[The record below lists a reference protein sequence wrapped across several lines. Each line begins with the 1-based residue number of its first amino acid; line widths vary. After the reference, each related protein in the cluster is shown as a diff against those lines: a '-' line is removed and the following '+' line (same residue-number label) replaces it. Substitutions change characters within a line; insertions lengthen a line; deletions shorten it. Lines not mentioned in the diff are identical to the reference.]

1 MELQFTV
8 SKEQLSKVLVEL
20 LWGANLRNAL
30 LCPIKVSLYLLRRF
44 HALCEIGLHGR
55 QSAAC
60 ARLQFKQFA
69 VLRVKLARSAQIV
82 SERFLSS
89 KAAVA
94 APTTYVCVCVTRLR
108 SRGIGLY
115 ELLRRPLM

>member
-1 MELQFTV
+1 MELKFIV
-8 SKEQLSKVLVEL
+8 SKEQLSKVLVEM

-82 SERFLSS
+82 SERFLKQSGS
-89 KAAVA
+89 GSANYLRLRLCHKAAIQRHWV
-94 APTTYVCVCVTRLR
+94 V
-108 SRGIGLY
+108 
-115 ELLRRPLM
+115 